1 MLHFFFGFQGRVR
14 RTNFF
19 FGALVT
25 SLVAS
30 AFGLH
35 WLYMH
40 NIRWGWD
47 YDAFES
53 VRWSMAPGFWLVG
66 TIVGIG
72 CFWAKLALTVKR
84 WHDTG
89 ATGWLA
95 LLSLIPLFEFLVF
108 ILLCL
113 LPPTRGPNLYGPDP
127 RAEPATA

>member
-25 SLVAS
+25 GLVA
-30 AFGLH
+30 AAVGRH
-35 WLYMH
+35 WLH
-40 NIRWGWD
+40 VNHLRWGGD

-53 VRWSMAPGFWLVG
+53 ARWSMAPGFWVVG

-72 CFWAKLALTVKR
+72 CFWAKLALTAKR

-89 ATGWLA
+89 ATGWLTI
-95 LLSLIPLFEFLVF
+95 LSFSPLIEFLVF
-108 ILLCL
+108 LLLCL
-113 LPPTRGPNLYGPDP
+113 LPPTRGPNPYGPDP
-127 RAEPATA
+127 RAVPSPA

>member
-1 MLHFFFGFQGRVR
+1 MLHFFFGFHGRVR
-14 RTNFF
+14 RTTFF

-35 WLYMH
+35 WLH
-40 NIRWGWD
+40 VNHIRWGWD
-47 YDAFES
+47 YDAFEA
-53 VRWSMAPGFWLVG
+53 VRWSMPPGFWLVG

-72 CFWAKLALTVKR
+72 CFWAKLALAAKR

-95 LLSLIPLFEFLVF
+95 LLSLIPLIEFLVF
-108 ILLCL
+108 LLLCL
-113 LPPTRGPNLYGPDP
+113 LPPTRGPNAYGPDP
-127 RAEPATA
+127 RTELAPA